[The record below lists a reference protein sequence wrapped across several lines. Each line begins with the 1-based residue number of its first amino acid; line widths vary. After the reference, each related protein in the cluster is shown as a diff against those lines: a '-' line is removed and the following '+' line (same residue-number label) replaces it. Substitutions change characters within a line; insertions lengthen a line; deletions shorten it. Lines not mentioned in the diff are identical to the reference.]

1 MKFLGLILTSYF
13 KSAASVMLFEQA
25 YKDEDQCFFAKCV
38 FRSMDNCIALYP
50 INRLKAL
57 LEDALSICQNVYKD
71 NANQLL
77 QIASTLT
84 DLGSSCRALNDDEKA
99 LICFQQASAMYQ
111 STKTV
116 PINQD

>member
-57 LEDALSICQNVYKD
+57 L
-71 NANQLL
+71 